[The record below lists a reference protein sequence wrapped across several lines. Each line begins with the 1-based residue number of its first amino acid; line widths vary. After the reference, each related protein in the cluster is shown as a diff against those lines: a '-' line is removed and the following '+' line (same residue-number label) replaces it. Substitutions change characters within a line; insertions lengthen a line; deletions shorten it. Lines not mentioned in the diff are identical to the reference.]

1 MVQCWEIVCEAMDT
15 TLNQHWL
22 NVSYIFALNGL
33 NLLLYI
39 FTHYKPRID
48 VAILD
53 IHPLGLDN
61 INFILIYNISIVV
74 VNPFI
79 AGTVFIRQNLTSVD
93 VRF

>member
-1 MVQCWEIVCEAMDT
+1 MDT

-33 NLLLYI
+33 NLPLYI

-53 IHPLGLDN
+53 IHPLEIGPRTER
-61 INFILIYNISIVV
+61 ITICTMIVDM
-74 VNPFI
+74 
-79 AGTVFIRQNLTSVD
+79 VD
-93 VRF
+93 P